1 MLAVTNMY
9 PTPGDPAYG
18 AFVRSQMASV
28 AAIGPHVEVDFIDGR
43 KSAWQ
48 YARAVPRLRQRVRSG
63 SFDLVHAHYG
73 LTGIVAAVQPLP
85 LVVSFCGD
93 DLLGTP
99 DGHGGTT
106 TKSRAFRWLSQLAAL
121 RADAVICKS
130 AELRDAL
137 RRADDRRRAWVI
149 PNGVDLELFSPGS
162 RAEARSRLG
171 FDEHEHL
178 VLFPHTPAVAR
189 KRVDL
194 AHDAIREL
202 AALGRAAR
210 LLLVSGVAQTD
221 MPDFYRAGCRLVKR
235 NTRAIAEGLAQVLAG
250 DRRIDGSEVRTQ
262 IGLPAIAQQ
271 LVRVYHEAIAHRTGR
286 AR

>member
-1 MLAVTNMY
+1 
-9 PTPGDPAYG
+9 
-18 AFVRSQMASV
+18 
-28 AAIGPHVEVDFIDGR
+28 
-43 KSAWQ
+43 
-48 YARAVPRLRQRVRSG
+48 
-63 SFDLVHAHYG
+63 
-73 LTGIVAAVQPLP
+73 
-85 LVVSFCGD
+85 
-93 DLLGTP
+93 
-99 DGHGGTT
+99 
-106 TKSRAFRWLSQLAAL
+106 
-121 RADAVICKS
+121 
-130 AELRDAL
+130 
-137 RRADDRRRAWVI
+137 VI

-221 MPDFYRAGCRLVKR
+221 MPDFYRAADCMLLTSDQEGSPNTVKEALCCDVPVVSVDTGDVHRWIAPIAGCRLVKR